1 MRWTEIG
8 EQTCSVARTLG
19 VVGDRWT
26 LMILRDSFLGTRRF
40 GDFQRHLGAARNL
53 VADRL
58 SKLVENGILE
68 RRQYQDRPA
77 RFEYLL
83 TRKGR
88 DLQAVMLALVAWGD
102 RWMDDG
108 NGPPLE
114 NVHTGCGRPMHL
126 QGVCSECG
134 EAITLDNVRPR
145 LGPGLAH
152 LGEDPGVAT

>member
-8 EQTCSVARTLG
+8 EQTCSVARSLS

-40 GDFQRHLGAARNL
+40 ADFQRHLGAARSL

-58 SKLVENGILE
+58 GKLVENGILE
-68 RRQYQDRPA
+68 RQQYRDRPP

-88 DLQAVMLALVAWGD
+88 DLQPVMLALVAWGD

-108 NGPPLE
+108 NGAPVE

-126 QGVCSECG
+126 SGVCSECG

-145 LGPGLAH
+145 LGPALAH
-152 LGEDPGVAT
+152 LGEDPGGTA

>member
-8 EQTCSVARTLG
+8 EQTCSVARTLA

-40 GDFQRHLGAARNL
+40 ADFQRHLGAARNL

-58 SKLVENGILE
+58 AKLVENGILE
-68 RRQYQDRPA
+68 RRQYQDRPP

-83 TRKGR
+83 SCKGR
-88 DLQAVMLALVAWGD
+88 DLQPLMLALVAWGD

-108 NGPPLE
+108 NGPPIE
-114 NVHTGCGRPMHL
+114 NVHAACGQPMHL
-126 QGVCSECG
+126 RGVCSECG
-134 EAITLDNVRPR
+134 EAITIDNVRPR
-145 LGPGLAH
+145 LGPALAH
-152 LGEDPGVAT
+152 LVEDPGATP